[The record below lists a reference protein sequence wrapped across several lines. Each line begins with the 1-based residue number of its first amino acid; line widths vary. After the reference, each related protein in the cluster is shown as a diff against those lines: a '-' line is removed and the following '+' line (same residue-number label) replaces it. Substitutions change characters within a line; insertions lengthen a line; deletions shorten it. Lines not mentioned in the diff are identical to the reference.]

1 MVESSRRNLPLFDA
15 SGVSFETG
23 RNRYVNID
31 TDVYLRKVVSQDQGE
46 LLRLMR
52 ISMDI
57 HRPWITPPTTPQ
69 MFRNYMQRIRRS
81 DHEGY
86 AICRTTDECIV
97 GVINLNHIVRGTF
110 QNASLG
116 YYVGKPYQGHGYMQ
130 QGLEQLLRLAFT
142 TLGLHRLEANIQPG
156 NKRSKKLVAACG
168 FRFEGL
174 SESFLFIDGQ
184 WRDHER
190 WSACAD
196 RETLRP

>member
-1 MVESSRRNLPLFDA
+1 
-15 SGVSFETG
+15 
-23 RNRYVNID
+23 
-31 TDVYLRKVVSQDQGE
+31 
-46 LLRLMR
+46 
-52 ISMDI
+52 
-57 HRPWITPPTTPQ
+57 

-110 QNASLG
+110 QNASL
-116 YYVGKPYQGHGYMQ
+116 VIMLESPTGHGYMQ

-142 TLGLHRLEANIQPG
+142 TLGLHRLEANIQPD
-156 NKRSKKLVAACG
+156 NERSKKLVAACG

-196 RETLRP
+196 RDTLRP